1 MTCYSCYKYLLLH
14 LKRFVYR
21 CFLIATIGNV
31 YLKNGLFSYLQ
42 EEAEKLRIILSMAS
56 FMSLTTWKWSNTC
69 TATGACSI
77 TEAIKALDTVVF
89 HLQPK
94 SPEGVSSL
102 SVAHMNNPA
111 CIQVNDYCLV
121 YMSLADGKF
130 VNADVPHTPY
140 VRIPVSGFQSSF
152 MNVLYRIPS
161 QMKIFC
167 HVNFFR
173 KRNTVLFQCYIVT
186 LRYCDF
192 APSYRKLLILYI

>member
-77 TEAIKALDTVVF
+77 TEAIKALD
-89 HLQPK
+89 K
-94 SPEGVSSL
+94 
-102 SVAHMNNPA
+102 SVAI
-111 CIQVNDYCLV
+111 CSIT
-121 YMSLADGKF
+121 
-130 VNADVPHTPY
+130 TP
-140 VRIPVSGFQSSF
+140 
-152 MNVLYRIPS
+152 
-161 QMKIFC
+161 
-167 HVNFFR
+167 
-173 KRNTVLFQCYIVT
+173 
-186 LRYCDF
+186 
-192 APSYRKLLILYI
+192 